1 MDLLILCFLLPIFLT
16 STTAF
21 TPNTSYFLDCGS
33 AHGHTIATDTPP
45 RDFVPDSPFL
55 SDSAKSS
62 SVTNPSAAPSSPLY
76 LTARLFYGSA
86 SYGLTL
92 DSSGT
97 HILRLHFLPFSN
109 RHYNLS
115 AARFDVIAL
124 KRFVLLDDFSTSSST
139 APTIKEY
146 FLWVDSGELDV
157 TFVPSSSSPLAFVNA
172 IEVFT
177 APAYL
182 IKDEDKLKD
191 IGQVTHQ
198 ALETVHRIN
207 VGGLEVTPVNDTL
220 WRTWIPDDDYL
231 PYKETSLVN
240 STDPDGIKYKV
251 DDTAEVAPRTVYSTA
266 RTMNI
271 PSSMRDGNPDYN
283 FNVTW
288 SFPIR
293 SSFHTDSPS
302 EAFYMD
308 FDAEGPSSGTI
319 NISIGRSF
327 KSSPWDANAILNGLE
342 IFKVNDT
349 FGSLDG
355 IPNHSLNSSRPKQS
369 GVAVAAVVLAVVGGL
384 VLPSLVYN
392 LDLHIPLIDIKAST
406 DGFDESLVVGSGG
419 FGKVYKGVLA
429 DGTKVAVKRAMP
441 GSKQGYPE
449 FQTEILVLS
458 KIRHRHLVS
467 LIGYCEEQSERIL
480 VYEYMEKGPLRPY
493 LGLHYLHTSQ
503 SHTIIHRDIKSTN
516 ILLDDNYLAKVSDF
530 GLSKLRPS
538 CGETHVLCA
547 RAVIDRSLSTEQV
560 NLAEWALQWQ
570 RKGQLEKIID
580 HRLVG
585 NINRNSLRKFGETAE
600 KCVAD
605 YGDDRPTFA
614 DVLWNLE
621 YALQLHVTELK
632 REPHEDSGNV
642 ELLIPAAATRGVE
655 STSLNV
661 KPEDDMAG
669 TGMGQTDSTD
679 STVFSQLI
687 TSEGR

>member
-1 MDLLILCFLLPIFLT
+1 
-16 STTAF
+16 
-21 TPNTSYFLDCGS
+21 
-33 AHGHTIATDTPP
+33 
-45 RDFVPDSPFL
+45 
-55 SDSAKSS
+55 
-62 SVTNPSAAPSSPLY
+62 
-76 LTARLFYGSA
+76 
-86 SYGLTL
+86 
-92 DSSGT
+92 
-97 HILRLHFLPFSN
+97 
-109 RHYNLS
+109 
-115 AARFDVIAL
+115 
-124 KRFVLLDDFSTSSST
+124 
-139 APTIKEY
+139 
-146 FLWVDSGELDV
+146 
-157 TFVPSSSSPLAFVNA
+157 
-172 IEVFT
+172 
-177 APAYL
+177 
-182 IKDEDKLKD
+182 
-191 IGQVTHQ
+191 
-198 ALETVHRIN
+198 
-207 VGGLEVTPVNDTL
+207 
-220 WRTWIPDDDYL
+220 
-231 PYKETSLVN
+231 
-240 STDPDGIKYKV
+240 
-251 DDTAEVAPRTVYSTA
+251 
-266 RTMNI
+266 
-271 PSSMRDGNPDYN
+271 
-283 FNVTW
+283 
-288 SFPIR
+288 
-293 SSFHTDSPS
+293 
-302 EAFYMD
+302 MD

-384 VLPSLVYN
+384 VLPSLVLVFIRKRCRSKPLPLRLLPRYN

-458 KIRHRHLVS
+458 KIRHRHLR
-467 LIGYCEEQSERIL
+467 LEICIGAAR
-480 VYEYMEKGPLRPY
+480 
-493 LGLHYLHTSQ
+493 GLHYLHTSQ

-538 CGETHVLCA
+538 CGETHVTTGVKGTFGYFDPEYFKTQKLTVKSDVYSFGVMLFEVLCA

>member
-1 MDLLILCFLLPIFLT
+1 
-16 STTAF
+16 
-21 TPNTSYFLDCGS
+21 
-33 AHGHTIATDTPP
+33 
-45 RDFVPDSPFL
+45 
-55 SDSAKSS
+55 
-62 SVTNPSAAPSSPLY
+62 
-76 LTARLFYGSA
+76 
-86 SYGLTL
+86 
-92 DSSGT
+92 
-97 HILRLHFLPFSN
+97 
-109 RHYNLS
+109 
-115 AARFDVIAL
+115 
-124 KRFVLLDDFSTSSST
+124 
-139 APTIKEY
+139 
-146 FLWVDSGELDV
+146 
-157 TFVPSSSSPLAFVNA
+157 
-172 IEVFT
+172 
-177 APAYL
+177 
-182 IKDEDKLKD
+182 
-191 IGQVTHQ
+191 
-198 ALETVHRIN
+198 
-207 VGGLEVTPVNDTL
+207 
-220 WRTWIPDDDYL
+220 
-231 PYKETSLVN
+231 
-240 STDPDGIKYKV
+240 
-251 DDTAEVAPRTVYSTA
+251 
-266 RTMNI
+266 
-271 PSSMRDGNPDYN
+271 
-283 FNVTW
+283 
-288 SFPIR
+288 
-293 SSFHTDSPS
+293 
-302 EAFYMD
+302 MD

-384 VLPSLVYN
+384 VLPSLVLVFIRKRCRSKPLPLRLLPRYN

-480 VYEYMEKGPLRPY
+480 VYE
-493 LGLHYLHTSQ
+493 
-503 SHTIIHRDIKSTN
+503 
-516 ILLDDNYLAKVSDF
+516 VSDF

-538 CGETHVLCA
+538 CGETHVTTGVKGTFGYFDPEYFKTQKLT
-547 RAVIDRSLSTEQV
+547 VKSDVYSFGVMLFE
-560 NLAEWALQWQ
+560 

>member
-1 MDLLILCFLLPIFLT
+1 
-16 STTAF
+16 
-21 TPNTSYFLDCGS
+21 
-33 AHGHTIATDTPP
+33 
-45 RDFVPDSPFL
+45 
-55 SDSAKSS
+55 
-62 SVTNPSAAPSSPLY
+62 
-76 LTARLFYGSA
+76 
-86 SYGLTL
+86 
-92 DSSGT
+92 
-97 HILRLHFLPFSN
+97 
-109 RHYNLS
+109 
-115 AARFDVIAL
+115 
-124 KRFVLLDDFSTSSST
+124 
-139 APTIKEY
+139 
-146 FLWVDSGELDV
+146 
-157 TFVPSSSSPLAFVNA
+157 
-172 IEVFT
+172 
-177 APAYL
+177 
-182 IKDEDKLKD
+182 
-191 IGQVTHQ
+191 
-198 ALETVHRIN
+198 
-207 VGGLEVTPVNDTL
+207 
-220 WRTWIPDDDYL
+220 
-231 PYKETSLVN
+231 
-240 STDPDGIKYKV
+240 
-251 DDTAEVAPRTVYSTA
+251 
-266 RTMNI
+266 
-271 PSSMRDGNPDYN
+271 
-283 FNVTW
+283 
-288 SFPIR
+288 
-293 SSFHTDSPS
+293 
-302 EAFYMD
+302 MD

-384 VLPSLVYN
+384 VLPSLVLVFIRKRCRSKPLPLRLLPRYN

-493 LGLHYLHTSQ
+493 LYGSVKGTFGYFDPEYFKTQKLTV
-503 SHTIIHRDIKSTN
+503 KS
-516 ILLDDNYLAKVSDF
+516 DVYSF
-530 GLSKLRPS
+530 GVMLF
-538 CGETHVLCA
+538 EVLCA

>member
-1 MDLLILCFLLPIFLT
+1 
-16 STTAF
+16 
-21 TPNTSYFLDCGS
+21 
-33 AHGHTIATDTPP
+33 
-45 RDFVPDSPFL
+45 
-55 SDSAKSS
+55 
-62 SVTNPSAAPSSPLY
+62 
-76 LTARLFYGSA
+76 
-86 SYGLTL
+86 
-92 DSSGT
+92 
-97 HILRLHFLPFSN
+97 
-109 RHYNLS
+109 
-115 AARFDVIAL
+115 
-124 KRFVLLDDFSTSSST
+124 
-139 APTIKEY
+139 
-146 FLWVDSGELDV
+146 
-157 TFVPSSSSPLAFVNA
+157 
-172 IEVFT
+172 
-177 APAYL
+177 
-182 IKDEDKLKD
+182 
-191 IGQVTHQ
+191 
-198 ALETVHRIN
+198 
-207 VGGLEVTPVNDTL
+207 
-220 WRTWIPDDDYL
+220 
-231 PYKETSLVN
+231 
-240 STDPDGIKYKV
+240 
-251 DDTAEVAPRTVYSTA
+251 
-266 RTMNI
+266 
-271 PSSMRDGNPDYN
+271 
-283 FNVTW
+283 
-288 SFPIR
+288 
-293 SSFHTDSPS
+293 
-302 EAFYMD
+302 MD

-384 VLPSLVYN
+384 VLPSLVLVFIRKRCRSKPLPLRLLPRYN

-458 KIRHRHLVS
+458 KIRHRHLR
-467 LIGYCEEQSERIL
+467 LEICIGAAR
-480 VYEYMEKGPLRPY
+480 
-493 LGLHYLHTSQ
+493 GLHYLHTSQ

-538 CGETHVLCA
+538 CGETHVTTGVKGTFGYFDPEYFKTQKL
-547 RAVIDRSLSTEQV
+547 T
-560 NLAEWALQWQ
+560 EWALQWQ

>member
-1 MDLLILCFLLPIFLT
+1 
-16 STTAF
+16 
-21 TPNTSYFLDCGS
+21 
-33 AHGHTIATDTPP
+33 
-45 RDFVPDSPFL
+45 
-55 SDSAKSS
+55 
-62 SVTNPSAAPSSPLY
+62 
-76 LTARLFYGSA
+76 
-86 SYGLTL
+86 
-92 DSSGT
+92 
-97 HILRLHFLPFSN
+97 
-109 RHYNLS
+109 
-115 AARFDVIAL
+115 
-124 KRFVLLDDFSTSSST
+124 
-139 APTIKEY
+139 
-146 FLWVDSGELDV
+146 
-157 TFVPSSSSPLAFVNA
+157 
-172 IEVFT
+172 
-177 APAYL
+177 
-182 IKDEDKLKD
+182 
-191 IGQVTHQ
+191 
-198 ALETVHRIN
+198 
-207 VGGLEVTPVNDTL
+207 
-220 WRTWIPDDDYL
+220 
-231 PYKETSLVN
+231 
-240 STDPDGIKYKV
+240 
-251 DDTAEVAPRTVYSTA
+251 
-266 RTMNI
+266 
-271 PSSMRDGNPDYN
+271 
-283 FNVTW
+283 
-288 SFPIR
+288 
-293 SSFHTDSPS
+293 
-302 EAFYMD
+302 MD

-384 VLPSLVYN
+384 VLPSLVLVFIRKRCRSKPLPLRLLPRYN

-493 LGLHYLHTSQ
+493 LYGSDKPCLSWKQRLEICIGAARGLHYLHTSQ

-538 CGETHVLCA
+538 CGETHVTTGVKGTFGYFDPEYFKTQKLTVKSDVYSFGVMLFEVLCA

>member
-1 MDLLILCFLLPIFLT
+1 
-16 STTAF
+16 
-21 TPNTSYFLDCGS
+21 
-33 AHGHTIATDTPP
+33 
-45 RDFVPDSPFL
+45 
-55 SDSAKSS
+55 
-62 SVTNPSAAPSSPLY
+62 
-76 LTARLFYGSA
+76 
-86 SYGLTL
+86 
-92 DSSGT
+92 
-97 HILRLHFLPFSN
+97 
-109 RHYNLS
+109 
-115 AARFDVIAL
+115 
-124 KRFVLLDDFSTSSST
+124 
-139 APTIKEY
+139 
-146 FLWVDSGELDV
+146 
-157 TFVPSSSSPLAFVNA
+157 
-172 IEVFT
+172 
-177 APAYL
+177 
-182 IKDEDKLKD
+182 
-191 IGQVTHQ
+191 
-198 ALETVHRIN
+198 
-207 VGGLEVTPVNDTL
+207 
-220 WRTWIPDDDYL
+220 
-231 PYKETSLVN
+231 
-240 STDPDGIKYKV
+240 
-251 DDTAEVAPRTVYSTA
+251 
-266 RTMNI
+266 
-271 PSSMRDGNPDYN
+271 
-283 FNVTW
+283 
-288 SFPIR
+288 
-293 SSFHTDSPS
+293 
-302 EAFYMD
+302 MD

-384 VLPSLVYN
+384 VLPSLVLVFIRKRCRSKPLPLRLLPRYN

-458 KIRHRHLVS
+458 KIRHRHLR
-467 LIGYCEEQSERIL
+467 LEICIGAAR
-480 VYEYMEKGPLRPY
+480 
-493 LGLHYLHTSQ
+493 GLHYLHTSQ

-538 CGETHVLCA
+538 CGETHVTTGVKGTFGYFDPEYFKTQKLT
-547 RAVIDRSLSTEQV
+547 VKSD
-560 NLAEWALQWQ
+560 WQ